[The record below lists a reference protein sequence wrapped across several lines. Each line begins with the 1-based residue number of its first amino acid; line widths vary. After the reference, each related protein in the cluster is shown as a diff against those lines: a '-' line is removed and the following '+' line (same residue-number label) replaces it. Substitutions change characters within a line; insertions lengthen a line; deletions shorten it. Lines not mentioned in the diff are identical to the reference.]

1 MRGMALIG
9 AAVLLAGCAG
19 VVPTSVDG
27 GWGAPS
33 FAALQQMC
41 GSQSVDYGQDN
52 QAVYS
57 AVFDAWVAQRHGKL
71 PHAQFCGFQAALAQ
85 QYATNGKSS
94 DMAARNQWVEFLN
107 EQRANAL
114 SWRASVDS
122 TLRAG

>member
-1 MRGMALIG
+1 MIG

-19 VVPTSVDG
+19 AVPTSVDG

-41 GSQSVDYGQDN
+41 GQTADYGQDT

-71 PHAQFCGFQAALAQ
+71 PQAQFCGFQAALAQ
-85 QYATNGKSS
+85 QYATNGKSG

-107 EQRANAL
+107 QQRANAL
-114 SWRASVDS
+114 SWRAFADS

>member
-1 MRGMALIG
+1 MRGMAMIG
-9 AAVLLAGCAG
+9 AAALLAGCAG
-19 VVPTSVDG
+19 AVPTSVDG

-41 GSQSVDYGQDN
+41 GAQTVDYGNDA

-71 PHAQFCGFQAALAQ
+71 PQTQFCGFQAALAK
-85 QYATNGKSS
+85 QYAEFGPSS
-94 DMAARNQWVEFLN
+94 DPAARNQWVSFLN
-107 EQRANAL
+107 DQRANAL
-114 SWRASVDS
+114 SWRAAVDS